1 MPWKTQSCLPQSRP
15 VAADT
20 ILRRVS
26 GLQPSDVPPQ
36 LQGVTIPVTERNV
49 SNACIGIEDKVTHWG
64 CLLYEI
70 GQRVDDKM
78 REWAL
83 RVHKH
88 NDTVVPNSRV
98 SEVRTVCAS
107 FIVCK

>member
-1 MPWKTQSCLPQSRP
+1 MSP
-15 VAADT
+15 
-20 ILRRVS
+20 
-26 GLQPSDVPPQ
+26 PSSS
-36 LQGVTIPVTERNV
+36 VTIPVNESNV

-78 REWAL
+78 REWGL

-88 NDTVVPNSRV
+88 YDTVVPTSRV
-98 SEVRTVCAS
+98 SKVRPVCAS